1 MQVDHSQLIMNS
13 ISLGSC
19 LSDILVKST
28 NQVNSSSEKLKSYP
42 LPIDDTVSVKFYKS
56 IDAVI
61 DRWKTIVPSDDTFFG
76 REFLR
81 ALELAPPSDAKYRY
95 ALFSSEEQGDIGI
108 GYYQIKTI
116 RLDES
121 IRFDKDISGSR
132 ASKILASVKK
142 SVASRFRAHTLI
154 VGNLTLTGNY
164 GMCFREGI
172 VSAKRFALVEQSL
185 SLLTPI
191 LRKEGIKVRGVMY
204 KDFMENQVMPE
215 EYGYTQFSVQPTMSV
230 NIRSEWKT
238 TDDYVS
244 AMKSKYRVRM
254 RSARKKAANI
264 QKRELSAREVNSYQ
278 KDIARLYRYVSDQA
292 GFNLFILKDNYF
304 YHLKN
309 ELEDKMKITG
319 YFLEDKMVG
328 FYTSI
333 QTHDALDAHF
343 LGYDKQYNGSCQL
356 YLNMLYDL
364 VEEGITLGVDHVDMS
379 RTALEIKSSVG
390 AVHTDLHLYLKLY
403 SKALSKYTPKL
414 LDFLTPKEEWKA
426 RNPFK
431 G

>member
-1 MQVDHSQLIMNS
+1 MTS

-19 LSDILVKST
+19 ISNLRSKST
-28 NQVNSSSEKLKSYP
+28 STTSSTIANPKSFP
-42 LPIDDTVSVKFYKS
+42 LPIDDTVSVQFYKS
-56 IDAVI
+56 IDEI
-61 DRWKTIVPSDDTFFG
+61 IERWQSIVPSNDTFFG
-76 REFLR
+76 RAFLK
-81 ALELAPPSDAKYRY
+81 ALELAPPSDAQYRY
-95 ALFSSEEQGDIGI
+95 ALFSTDEQGDIGI

-121 IRFDKDISGSR
+121 IRFDKDLSGSR
-132 ASKILASVKK
+132 ASKILASIKK
-142 SVASRFRAHTLI
+142 SVASRFRAYTLV

-164 GMCFREGI
+164 GMFFNDDI
-172 VSAKRFALVEQSL
+172 DVSKKFALVEQSL
-185 SLLTPI
+185 DILKPI
-191 LRKEGIKVRGVMY
+191 LKKEGIKVRGVMY
-204 KDFMENQVMPE
+204 KDFLGSHKMPSDF
-215 EYGYTQFSVQPTMSV
+215 GYTEFSVQPTMTV
-230 NIRSEWKT
+230 NLDPAWNS
-238 TDDYVS
+238 TDDYVA

-254 RSARKKAANI
+254 RSARKKASNI
-264 QKRELSAREVNSYQ
+264 QKRVLSASEVDSYE
-278 KDIARLYRYVSDQA
+278 KDISRLYRFVSDQA
-292 GFNLFILKDNYF
+292 AFNLFILKDNYF

-309 ELEDKMKITG
+309 QLGDQMKVTG

-343 LGYDKQYNGSCQL
+343 LGYDKEYNGTCQL

-364 VEEGITLGVDHVDMS
+364 VEEGIALNVSHVDMS

-390 AVHTDLHLYLKLY
+390 AVPTDLHLYLKLS

-414 LDFLTPKEEWKA
+414 LEFLTPKEEWKA

>member
-1 MQVDHSQLIMNS
+1 MSS

-19 LSDILVKST
+19 FSEVFAKST
-28 NQVNSSSEKLKSYP
+28 VTKPQVNTVSQSIP
-42 LPIDDTVSVKFYKS
+42 LPIDDTVSVQFYRS
-56 IDAVI
+56 IDDVI
-61 DRWKTIVPSDDTFFG
+61 ERWKAVVPAGDTFFG
-76 REFLR
+76 RDFLK
-81 ALELAPPSDAKYRY
+81 ALELAPPSDSQFRY
-95 ALFSSEEQGDIGI
+95 ALFSTEEQGDIGI

-121 IRFDKDISGSR
+121 IRFDKDISGSK
-132 ASKILASVKK
+132 ASRILASVKK
-142 SVASRFRAHTLI
+142 SVASRFRAYTLV

-164 GMCFREGI
+164 GLCFRDDITVE
-172 VSAKRFALVEQSL
+172 KKFALVEQSL
-185 SLLTPI
+185 EVLKPI
-191 LRKEGIKVRGVMY
+191 LREEGIKVRGVFY
-204 KDFMENQVMPE
+204 KDFSDSHKMPA
-215 EYGYTQFSVQPTMSV
+215 EYGYTEFSVQPTMSV
-230 NIRSEWKT
+230 NLRPEWKT
-238 TDDYVS
+238 TDDYVA

-264 QKRELSAREVNSYQ
+264 EKRVLSANEVKSYEA
-278 KDIARLYRYVSDQA
+278 DISRLYRYVSDQA
-292 GFNLFILKDNYF
+292 GFNLFVLKDKYF
-304 YHLKN
+304 YHLKDQ
-309 ELEDKMKITG
+309 LGDQMKVTG
-319 YFLEDKMVG
+319 YFLNDRMVG

-343 LGYDKQYNGSCQL
+343 LGYDNEYNGSCQL

-364 VEEGITLGVDHVDMS
+364 VEEGIALGVDHVDMS

-390 AVHTDLHLYLKLY
+390 AEPTDLHLYLKLN

>member
-1 MQVDHSQLIMNS
+1 MTS

-19 LSDILVKST
+19 ICNVMSRSTSIESDTAYHKS
-28 NQVNSSSEKLKSYP
+28 VP
-42 LPIDDTVSVKFYKS
+42 LPIDDTVSVQFYTS
-56 IDAVI
+56 IDAI
-61 DRWKTIVPSDDTFFG
+61 IQRWQTIIPSEDTFFS
-76 REFLR
+76 RDFLR
-81 ALELAPPSDAKYRY
+81 ALELAPPSDAQYRY
-95 ALFSSEEQGDIGI
+95 ALFSTEEQGDIGI

-132 ASKILASVKK
+132 ASMILASIKK
-142 SVASRFRAHTLI
+142 SVASRFRAYTLI

-164 GMCFREGI
+164 GMFFREDI
-172 VSAKRFALVEQSL
+172 DASRKFALVEQSL
-185 SLLTPI
+185 DILKPI
-191 LRKEGIKVRGVMY
+191 LKKEGIKVRGVMY
-204 KDFMENQVMPE
+204 KDFLGAHRMPAEN
-215 EYGYTQFSVQPTMSV
+215 GYTEFSVQPTMTV
-230 NIRSEWKT
+230 NLKPEWKT
-238 TDDYVS
+238 TDDYVN

-254 RSARKKAANI
+254 RSARKKAINI
-264 QKRELSAREVNSYQ
+264 NKRELSANEVNAYE
-278 KDIARLYRYVSDQA
+278 KDISRLYRYVSDQA

-304 YHLKN
+304 FHLKN
-309 ELEDKMKITG
+309 QLGDLMKVTG
-319 YFLEDKMVG
+319 YFLDGQMVG

-333 QTHDALDAHF
+333 KTDDALDAHF
-343 LGYDKQYNGSCQL
+343 LGYDNKYNGSCQL

-364 VEEGITLGVDHVDMS
+364 VEEGISLGVSHVDMS

-390 AVHTDLHLYLKLY
+390 AVPTDLYLYLKLS

-414 LDFLTPKEEWKA
+414 LEFLTPKEEWKA